1 MLFIVSECPGIL
13 DSRLSS
19 LFLLNVQP
27 LTRYRALAEACPG
40 ANEKLQVEGW
50 FGQLADLN
58 QDPGMRDARY
68 GTTSSNAL
76 KVLKRELQFFEESYA
91 TRLGRSR

>member
-1 MLFIVSECPGIL
+1 
-13 DSRLSS
+13 
-19 LFLLNVQP
+19 LNP

-58 QDPGMRDARY
+58 QDPGMRRCEKLMEMGENDIIPMIFR
-68 GTTSSNAL
+68 
-76 KVLKRELQFFEESYA
+76 VQ
-91 TRLGRSR
+91 